1 MLLTFLIIIV
11 GFLLQYRLSQNI
23 FRQFSISQKQ
33 KIDFQIIMLLFFM
46 LMTFIFLAQPAT
58 VWLFIGI
65 ILITLIV
72 FPFFFRI
79 YCKKLLKKQ
88 LIHVFDELILLLQS
102 GKSFRSSFL
111 ECLQN
116 QNGWIKIQLNEIYA
130 FITTQQD
137 IQSISDPFIRDISI
151 QLIHIDRTKNRTVE
165 QIRALRNQL
174 KLIEDFK
181 RKSAQVSLQIKAQ
194 AVVTTVMYILLMIYM
209 GSQFG
214 FKENIFVFTIS
225 TITFCIGLGSIF
237 LIGRNLKW
245 KV

>member
-1 MLLTFLIIIV
+1 MLLTFLIISV

-33 KIDFQIIMLLFFM
+33 IIDIQIIILMFFII
-46 LMTFIFLAQPAT
+46 LMFVFFNQPII

-72 FPFFFRI
+72 FPYFFRF
-79 YCKKLLKKQ
+79 YCKKHLKKH
-88 LIHVFDELILLLQS
+88 LIHVFDELVLLLQS
-102 GKSFRSSFL
+102 GKSFRSAFL

-116 QNGWIKIQLNEIYA
+116 QSGWIKIQLNEIYSLM
-130 FITTQQD
+130 INQQE
-137 IQSISDPFIRDISI
+137 IQSISDPFIRELTI
-151 QLIHIDRTKNRTVE
+151 QLIYIDRTKNKTIE
-165 QIRALRNQL
+165 QVRALRNQL

-181 RKSAQVSLQIKAQ
+181 RKSALVSLQIKSQ
-194 AVVTTVMYILLMIYM
+194 AAVTSVMFVLLLVYM
-209 GSQFG
+209 GNQFG
-214 FKENIFVFTIS
+214 FQKNWGIMIFASVI
-225 TITFCIGLGSIF
+225 FCIGLVSIF